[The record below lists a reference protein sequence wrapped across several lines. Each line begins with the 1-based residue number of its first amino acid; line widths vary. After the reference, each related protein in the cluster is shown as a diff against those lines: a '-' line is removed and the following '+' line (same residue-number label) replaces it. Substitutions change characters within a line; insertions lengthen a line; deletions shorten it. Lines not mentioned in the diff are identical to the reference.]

1 MLEPTVITAAIFDPA
16 RIIHEFLS
24 ADAMTVYL
32 LVLGLMVIESSFIP
46 FPSEVIVPPAAY
58 LACTSHEVSITLVL
72 LLATAGALIGAL
84 INYGLSLWIGRPI
97 VYKFADSRVGHA
109 LLIDRAKVDKAERY
123 FDEHGSI
130 STFIGRLIPAVR
142 QLISIPAGLSRMN
155 LTKFIIFTTLGA
167 AVWNSVLAALG
178 YWLGTMVSREAL
190 LVNIEKYNSYLTYAG
205 IFIGLVCVA
214 YIAYQAFRPKSTE
227 SK

>member
-1 MLEPTVITAAIFDPA
+1 M
-16 RIIHEFLS
+16 
-24 ADAMTVYL
+24 
-32 LVLGLMVIESSFIP
+32 
-46 FPSEVIVPPAAY
+46 
-58 LACTSHEVSITLVL
+58 
-72 LLATAGALIGAL
+72 
-84 INYGLSLWIGRPI
+84 
-97 VYKFADSRVGHA
+97 GHA

-167 AVWNSVLAALG
+167 LVWNSVLAALG

-190 LVNIEKYNSYLTYAG
+190 LENIEKYNGYLTYAG

-214 YIAYQAFRPKSTE
+214 YIAYRAFRPKTDQT
-227 SK
+227 K